1 MRPGQG
7 RPGRTGTR
15 CPGIAGYA
23 AIERLSSV
31 SSDVVNGG
39 DYPTV
44 GSWPGVRAAI
54 NARLEEVSFR
64 IGVTAGAITL
74 LVLSAAVAAVV
85 ITVMPS
91 QRQPGEPCRGSAGRG
106 EVPRSGRDGAGSRA
120 VRCAR
125 PDVTL
130 PEASSPPPA
139 PAAGSRPAAQ
149 PGQSSPGP
157 GPQEDS
163 AGGNF
168 GGRAPGRGAAGS
180 HWPGQWTGAWLPRYG
195 RPGFF
200 GRALWRPVPRHGI
213 R

>member
-23 AIERLSSV
+23 AIERLPSV

-39 DYPTV
+39 DHPTV

-64 IGVTAGAITL
+64 VGATAGAIAL

-91 QRQPGEPCRGSAGRG
+91 QGGPVNGAAGAPAAARFPVAAATAPAAAPTLRAPGRY
-106 EVPRSGRDGAGSRA
+106 
-120 VRCAR
+120 
-125 PDVTL
+125 L

-163 AGGNF
+163 AGGKF

-200 GRALWRPVPRHGI
+200 GSALWRPVPRHGI